1 MLTRYYMRHR
11 MRLRQMSWGVPMD
24 DAKRRLTRGDLQ
36 ILQMLWREQRVTIAG
51 AHQALGRPIG
61 YSTVQTRLNRL
72 VDKGLVRKTKETP
85 TRYEAAIQ
93 PEDVMESEL
102 RTLVQDVSGGV
113 VPLVAQLFREHQ
125 PSASELDEIRQLIRQ
140 AETRLEKKPR
150 R

>member
-1 MLTRYYMRHR
+1 
-11 MRLRQMSWGVPMD
+11 MD
-24 DAKRRLTRGDLQ
+24 SKRRLTRGDLQ

-51 AHQALGRPIG
+51 AHQALGESIG

-72 VDKGLVRKTKETP
+72 VSKGLVRKSKETP

-93 PEDVMESEL
+93 PQDVMESEL

-125 PSASELDEIRQLIRQ
+125 PSAVELDEIRQIIQQ
-140 AETRLEKKPR
+140 AEARLQKKAR

>member
-1 MLTRYYMRHR
+1 
-11 MRLRQMSWGVPMD
+11 MS
-24 DAKRRLTRGDLQ
+24 KTNRRLTRGDLQ

-51 AHQALGRPIG
+51 AHQALAQPIS

-72 VDKGLVRKTKETP
+72 VMKGLVRKTDETP

-93 PEDVMESEL
+93 PQDVVESEL

-125 PSASELDEIRQLIRQ
+125 PSETELDEIRELIRQ
-140 AETRLEKKPR
+140 AEARLEKKPR

>member
-1 MLTRYYMRHR
+1 MR
-11 MRLRQMSWGVPMD
+11 SNPD
-24 DAKRRLTRGDLQ
+24 RRLTRGELQ
-36 ILQMLWREQRVTIAG
+36 ILQMLWNEKQVTIAG
-51 AHQALGRPIG
+51 AHQALGEPIG

-72 VDKGLVRKTKETP
+72 VSKGLVRKTKDTP

-125 PSASELDEIRQLIRQ
+125 LSAVELDEIRQLIQQ
-140 AETRLEKKPR
+140 AETRLERKPR

>member
-1 MLTRYYMRHR
+1 MNNAT
-11 MRLRQMSWGVPMD
+11 
-24 DAKRRLTRGDLQ
+24 RRLTRGDLQ

-51 AHQALGRPIG
+51 AHQALAQPIG

-93 PEDVMESEL
+93 PQDVMESEL

-125 PSASELDEIRQLIRQ
+125 PSATELDEIRQLIRQ
-140 AETRLEKKPR
+140 AETRIEKKPR

>member
-1 MLTRYYMRHR
+1 MRNA
-11 MRLRQMSWGVPMD
+11 S
-24 DAKRRLTRGDLQ
+24 RRLTRGDLQ
-36 ILQMLWREQRVTIAG
+36 ILQMLWREERVTIAG

-72 VDKGLVRKTKETP
+72 VTKGLVRKTKETP

-93 PEDVMESEL
+93 PQDVMESEL

-125 PSASELDEIRQLIRQ
+125 PSAVELDEIRQIIQQ
-140 AETRLEKKPR
+140 AEARLQKKA
-150 R
+150 

>member
-1 MLTRYYMRHR
+1 M
-11 MRLRQMSWGVPMD
+11 

-36 ILQMLWREQRVTIAG
+36 ILQMLWREQQVTIAG
-51 AHQALGRPIG
+51 AHQALAKPIG

-72 VDKGLVRKTKETP
+72 VSKGLVRKTKDTP

-125 PSASELDEIRQLIRQ
+125 LSAVELDEIRQLIQQ
-140 AETRLEKKPR
+140 AETRLQKKAR

>member
-1 MLTRYYMRHR
+1 MNN
-11 MRLRQMSWGVPMD
+11 
-24 DAKRRLTRGDLQ
+24 ANRRLTRGDLQ
-36 ILQMLWREQRVTIAG
+36 ILQMPWREQRVTIAG
-51 AHQALGRPIG
+51 AHQALAQPIG

-72 VDKGLVRKTKETP
+72 VGKGLVRKTKETP

-93 PEDVMESEL
+93 PQDVKESEL

-125 PSASELDEIRQLIRQ
+125 PSAMELDEIRQLIRQ
-140 AETRLEKKPR
+140 AETRLERKPR

>member
-1 MLTRYYMRHR
+1 MRNA
-11 MRLRQMSWGVPMD
+11 S
-24 DAKRRLTRGDLQ
+24 RRLTRGDLQ
-36 ILQMLWREQRVTIAG
+36 ILQMLWREERVTIAG
-51 AHQALGRPIG
+51 AHQALGQPIS

-72 VDKGLVRKTKETP
+72 VAKGLVRKTKETP
-85 TRYEAAIQ
+85 TRYQAAIQ
-93 PEDVMESEL
+93 PEDVVESEL

-140 AETRLEKKPR
+140 AETRLERKPR

>member
-1 MLTRYYMRHR
+1 MKNN
-11 MRLRQMSWGVPMD
+11 S
-24 DAKRRLTRGDLQ
+24 KRRLTRGDLQ

-51 AHQALGRPIG
+51 AHQSLGQPIG

-72 VDKGLVRKTKETP
+72 VDKGLVRKTNETP
-85 TRYEAAIQ
+85 TRYEAVIQ
-93 PEDVMESEL
+93 PHDVVESEL

-125 PSASELDEIRQLIRQ
+125 PSATELDEIRGLIQQ
-140 AETRLEKKPR
+140 AETRLEKKR